1 MNGQRMIEEPFFFRR
16 DGERLF
22 AMLHRP
28 PADKPPSSAPGFVLS
43 HPFGEEKLW
52 SHRVFV
58 SVARALAARG
68 HSVLRFDYMGSGDS
82 SGMTPATDL
91 STHLADLRAAIAAL
105 RARRG
110 SDGPVGLL
118 GLRLGATFAALAAEE
133 GACDGPLVL
142 WDPILDGDAY
152 FLELLRSNLS
162 TQLAVYGKVQET
174 REVLQEKI
182 RGGTSVNVDGYEIG
196 KALFES
202 CARAD
207 LLQPVARRH
216 SGPALVVQ
224 IAANDKAKAREDLAA
239 LAQHYNAG
247 TAAVAVE
254 QPFWREIKPFC
265 GRAPNLERVTL
276 DWLDRN
282 HA

>member
-1 MNGQRMIEEPFFFRR
+1 MSGERMIEEPFFFRR

-28 PADKPPSSAPGFVLS
+28 AADKPPSSAPGFVLS

-58 SVARALAARG
+58 SIARSLAARG
-68 HSVLRFDYMGSGDS
+68 HCVLRFDYAGAGDS
-82 SGMTPATDL
+82 TGMTPGTDL
-91 STHLADLRAAIAAL
+91 ATHLADLRAAIAAL

-110 SDGPVGLL
+110 TDGPIGLL

-152 FLELLRSNLS
+152 FLE
-162 TQLAVYGKVQET
+162 
-174 REVLQEKI
+174 
-182 RGGTSVNVDGYEIG
+182 IG

-207 LLQPVARRH
+207 LLQPTPRRH
-216 SGPALVVQ
+216 AGPALVVQ
-224 IAANDKAKAREDLAA
+224 IVANDKVKEREDLGA
-239 LAQHYNAG
+239 LARHYNAG
-247 TAAVAVE
+247 TVAVAVE

-276 DWLDRN
+276 EWLGRN